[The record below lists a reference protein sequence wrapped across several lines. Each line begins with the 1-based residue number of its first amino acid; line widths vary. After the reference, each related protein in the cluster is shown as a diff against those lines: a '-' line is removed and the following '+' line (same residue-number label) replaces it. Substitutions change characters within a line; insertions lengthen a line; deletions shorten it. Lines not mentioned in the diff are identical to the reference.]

1 MNPVDTSAQLEVD
14 ARYDMLVL
22 HRMAPLWETASL
34 NLLEGAVV
42 AHLGG
47 AGTVTQPS
55 PVIRKGQDRQGVL
68 LQVELIHTMLISE

>member
-1 MNPVDTSAQLEVD
+1 MNPVDTSAQLEVG

-34 NLLEGAVV
+34 NLLEGAAV

-47 AGTVTQPS
+47 AGTVTQLS
-55 PVIRKGQDRQGVL
+55 LVMEMGQDRKGIL
-68 LQVELIHTMLISE
+68 LQVELIHAMLISE

>member
-1 MNPVDTSAQLEVD
+1 MNLVDTSALLEVV

-34 NLLEGAVV
+34 NLLEGAAV

-47 AGTVTQPS
+47 AGTVTQLS
-55 PVIRKGQDRQGVL
+55 LVMEMGQDRKGIL
-68 LQVELIHTMLISE
+68 LQVELIHAMLISE

>member
-1 MNPVDTSAQLEVD
+1 MNPVDTSAQLEVG

-22 HRMAPLWETASL
+22 RRMAPLWETASL

-47 AGTVTQPS
+47 AETVTQPS

-68 LQVELIHTMLISE
+68 LQVELIHMMLISD

>member
-1 MNPVDTSAQLEVD
+1 MSPVDTSAQQEVV

-47 AGTVTQPS
+47 AGTVTQLS
-55 PVIRKGQDRQGVL
+55 LVMKMGQNRKEIL
-68 LQVELIHTMLISE
+68 LQVELVLTMLISQ